1 MSDDLAVLSVRDGDC
16 CGDDE
21 VPRVD
26 SPGSE
31 KDGEAHAGDA
41 GPEGCADA
49 GPEVDEPV
57 RVRPPLVLITADSTF
72 TKDIICDKC
81 PMPVYFTLQLRPD
94 GPTYNYHPAWEPI
107 LCNLRA
113 ATIGRMAGTR
123 VNRLRTRMA
132 TSSSRRSTFFS
143 PGP

>member
-1 MSDDLAVLSVRDGDC
+1 MSDDLAVLPVRDGDC
-16 CGDDE
+16 CGDAD

-26 SPGSE
+26 SPGGE

-49 GPEVDEPV
+49 GPEVVDESAEPV

-72 TKDIICDKC
+72 DKSIICDKC

-94 GPTYNYHPAWEPI
+94 GPTYNYHPAWEEEVEKDGETHVSQLLY
-107 LCNLRA
+107 LCEH
-113 ATIGRMAGTR
+113 
-123 VNRLRTRMA
+123 
-132 TSSSRRSTFFS
+132 TF
-143 PGP
+143 

>member
-1 MSDDLAVLSVRDGDC
+1 MSDDLAVLPVLDDNCG
-16 CGDDE
+16 GDDD

-49 GPEVDEPV
+49 GPEVVDESAEPV
-57 RVRPPLVLITADSTF
+57 RVRPPVVLITADSTF
-72 TKDIICDKC
+72 DKSIICDKC

-94 GPTYNYHPAWEPI
+94 GPVYNYHPAWEQEVEKDGETHI
-107 LCNLRA
+107 SQLLYLCEHA
-113 ATIGRMAGTR
+113 
-123 VNRLRTRMA
+123 V
-132 TSSSRRSTFFS
+132 
-143 PGP
+143 

>member
-1 MSDDLAVLSVRDGDC
+1 MSDDLAVLPVRDGDC
-16 CGDDE
+16 CGDDD

-31 KDGEAHAGDA
+31 KDSETHAGDA

-49 GPEVDEPV
+49 GPEVDEPAEPV

-72 TKDIICDKC
+72 DKSIICDKC

-94 GPTYNYHPAWEPI
+94 GPVYNYHPAWEEEVEKDGEKHTSQLLY
-107 LCNLRA
+107 LCEYA
-113 ATIGRMAGTR
+113 A
-123 VNRLRTRMA
+123 
-132 TSSSRRSTFFS
+132 
-143 PGP
+143 